1 MSTLK
6 VDTLN
11 GSTGTTITVPS
22 GQTLA
27 VAGTLTTTGTF
38 NPTADITVTGNISN
52 DAVQII
58 DNKISAKRSNDNLQI
73 AASGTGS
80 IVVESD
86 LSLGSNNFSTDSI
99 QIADNKILATRSND
113 DLEIS
118 ASGTGK
124 VKIGVLKFP
133 SADGSADQ
141 VIKTDGSGNLSFAT
155 LSSTSISQLN
165 TNVTV
170 ADTGT
175 DGTVT
180 ISCDGNTEVT
190 VTDDGVRVHGNLTVD
205 GTQTVINTTTLS
217 VEDNIIELNRNVSN
231 NAGMPTYSGLKVN
244 RGEASTDT
252 EQDLYWA
259 WDESFADDGTTIYGN
274 AGGAW
279 TAFKS
284 ANDPV
289 TAPTLVDIRA
299 NIVHAVSTGAQYS
312 DVAERYAADNFME
325 KGTVVMIGGTEEITK
340 ATGEKT
346 NNVFG
351 VISSKPAFMMN
362 AGAGNDDSHPYVAM
376 VGRVPVKV
384 TGLAKK
390 GQQLVLSSTPGV
402 ARALREDETASCNEV
417 IGRVLQTKID
427 PTEATIECVVQCRV

>member
-38 NPTADITVTGNISN
+38 NPTADVTVTGNISN
-52 DAVQII
+52 DAITI
-58 DNKISAKRSNDNLQI
+58 ADNEIRTTRTNDNLVLD
-73 AASGTGS
+73 AAGTGNVT
-80 IVVESD
+80 I
-86 LSLGSNNFSTDSI
+86 
-99 QIADNKILATRSND
+99 
-113 DLEIS
+113 
-118 ASGTGK
+118 TG
-124 VKIGVLKFP
+124 LTFP
-133 SADGSADQ
+133 NADGSNGQ
-141 VIKTDGSGNLSFAT
+141 VLQTDGSGNLSFT
-155 LSSTSISQLN
+155 TISSTSISENN
-165 TNVTV
+165 TNVT
-170 ADTGT
+170 ASDSGSN
-175 DGTVT
+175 GTVT
-180 ISCDGNTEVT
+180 ISCDGNTEMT

-205 GTQTVINTTTLS
+205 GTQTIINTTTLS
-217 VEDNIIELNRNVSN
+217 VEDNIIEVNRNVSN

-244 RGEASTDT
+244 RGETSSDT